1 MLTVDFTLINP
12 KFIGL
17 VFCLFWIVLG
27 LLSSVDRIV
36 PVCSS
41 SNLCSC
47 AWSVLCTQY
56 FAHLNSFE
64 LRLPKVV
71 SEDILLSKIPMHFA
85 HLTGSLL
92 LNFYTI
98 SNHVSAPP
106 ILLLVLIYYCD
117 INMLC

>member
-1 MLTVDFTLINP
+1 ML
-12 KFIGL
+12 IGL
-17 VFCLFWIVLG
+17 CQFALARICAAVPGVYYALNI
-27 LLSSVDRIV
+27 LLI
-36 PVCSS
+36 
-41 SNLCSC
+41 
-47 AWSVLCTQY
+47 
-56 FAHLNSFE
+56 LNSFE